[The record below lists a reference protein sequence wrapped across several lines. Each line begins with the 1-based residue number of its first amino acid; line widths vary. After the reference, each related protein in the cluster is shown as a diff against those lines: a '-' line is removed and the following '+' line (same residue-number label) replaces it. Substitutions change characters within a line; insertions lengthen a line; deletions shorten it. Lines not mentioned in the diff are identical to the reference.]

1 MAAVYVAGRFDAREQ
16 LLQEVVGPLHLAGH
30 EVTSRWL
37 FAHSNAPVL
46 DAANLAANLT
56 AGVVP
61 GTECLDD
68 IKQADAVAVFTDAP
82 SSTGGYHVE
91 LGYALGLGKPIQ
103 VVGPVL
109 NLFQTLPS
117 IIRHRTIA
125 DFLLAWKCIERSP
138 SRT

>member
-1 MAAVYVAGRFDAREQ
+1 MTAVYVAARFDTRER
-16 LLQEVVGPLHLAGH
+16 LLREVVEPLHLAGH

-37 FAHSNAPVL
+37 SADSDTPVL
-46 DAANLAANLT
+46 NADDLAANLT

-68 IKQADAVAVFTDAP
+68 IKRADVVAVFTDAP
-82 SSTGGYHVE
+82 STTGGYHVE

-109 NLFQTLPS
+109 NVFHTLPS
-117 IIRHRTIA
+117 IIRHASIA
-125 DFLLAWKCIERSP
+125 DFLLAWRCIERSP